1 MDNINKIYSISPPG
15 LMRPD
20 RDELSVDNSNTA
32 SAEMMPE
39 STHDCIDG
47 MPLAMAYVPRQK
59 WQNIYENSKAVM
71 RGTIFSDLDLPFKG
85 AGKK

>member
-1 MDNINKIYSISPPG
+1 MDNINKIYSVSPPG
-15 LMRPD
+15 FMRPD
-20 RDELSVDNSNTA
+20 SDDMSVDNTTSTT
-32 SAEMMPE
+32 PE
-39 STHDCIDG
+39 SMQCCIDG

-85 AGKK
+85 AGNR

>member
-1 MDNINKIYSISPPG
+1 
-15 LMRPD
+15 
-20 RDELSVDNSNTA
+20 
-32 SAEMMPE
+32 MMPE

-85 AGKK
+85 AGKR

>member
-1 MDNINKIYSISPPG
+1 
-15 LMRPD
+15 MRPD
-20 RDELSVDNSNTA
+20 SDDMYVDNTTSTPA
-32 SAEMMPE
+32 KPKPE
-39 STHDCIDG
+39 SMQSCIDG

-85 AGKK
+85 AGKR